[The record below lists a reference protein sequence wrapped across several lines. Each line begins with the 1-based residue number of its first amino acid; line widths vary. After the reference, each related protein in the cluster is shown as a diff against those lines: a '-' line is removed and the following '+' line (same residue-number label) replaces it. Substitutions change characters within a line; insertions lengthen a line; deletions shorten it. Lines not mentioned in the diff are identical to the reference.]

1 MKTARRQFGQG
12 MVEYTI
18 VTSLGILVLLGPGA
32 DVIGWTMSVI
42 KNNYAGYSYAMSLS
56 QWPEFDIRSAEP
68 IEIQSG
74 WDPTRNSSMADTG
87 TRTGGNI
94 PVYVPPDTTAEDFF
108 VNNYRQWLIAQG
120 VSDERATLLG
130 GPDISAQVDMIS
142 TFYNDAL
149 GIFDNLGPDLIDDA
163 IDDALP
169 PDFSDLLGGFPPF

>member
-1 MKTARRQFGQG
+1 

-32 DVIGWTMSVI
+32 DVINWTMSAI
-42 KNNYAGYSYAMSLS
+42 KSNYQGYSYAMSLS
-56 QWPEFDIRSAEP
+56 QWPEFDIRSATP
-68 IEIQSG
+68 IQIQSG
-74 WDPTRNSSMADTG
+74 WDPNERSSMADTG

-94 PVYVPPDTTAEDFF
+94 PVYIPPDTAPEDFF
-108 VNNYRQWLIAQG
+108 VNNYRQWLLAQG
-120 VSDERATLLG
+120 VDDDRATLLG

-149 GIFDNLGPDLIDDA
+149 GIFDRLGPDLIDDA

-169 PDFSDLLGGFPPF
+169 PDFGDLLGGFPPAVF